1 MGARI
6 HKMKNI
12 GAGSAR
18 PYTSTNV
25 ITIRAVS
32 GVWFWAGRPCPYNNK
47 KKNNTMTKPRG
58 IRNNNPLN
66 IRHGKDQWLGA
77 AATQTDNA
85 FVQFQSM
92 TYGYRAAWRTLQ
104 TYYKRLKERKKL
116 FTVENILHRW
126 APPKENDTKEYIRT
140 VLSLSSIGGNERL
153 LPPQN
158 VTGYHRLSALI
169 AAMTVVECGIRPT
182 QVDTE
187 AIYQGYK
194 LAFPKKAQEL
204 DEWLVEEDE
213 YGDW

>member
-1 MGARI
+1 
-6 HKMKNI
+6 
-12 GAGSAR
+12 
-18 PYTSTNV
+18 
-25 ITIRAVS
+25 
-32 GVWFWAGRPCPYNNK
+32 
-47 KKNNTMTKPRG
+47 MTKPRG

-66 IRHGKDQWLGA
+66 IRHGNDLWLGA
-77 AATQTDNA
+77 ATTQTDSA
-85 FVQFQSM
+85 FVQFQTM
-92 TYGYRAAWRTLQ
+92 AYGYRAAWRILQ
-104 TYYKRLKERKKL
+104 TYYQRLKERKKL

-169 AAMTVVECGIRPT
+169 AAMTVVECGIRPA